1 MAREYIVLLHCGLA
15 VKWIYVRFLGM
26 YLVILRAVTIAR
38 NAECCEFVCSGTF
51 LSYIFF
57 FVHDYLL
64 RGYFFGKVYVRS
76 STTLF
81 EHLLNFS

>member
-57 FVHDYLL
+57 RTRLFVE
-64 RGYFFGKVYVRS
+64 GIFFWKGLC
-76 STTLF
+76 TL
-81 EHLLNFS
+81 